1 MIRIRNIDF
10 ETEGMKRH
18 QHVALGDLTKTS
30 TQYLIFSAPIDCV
43 VENVKVV
50 HSRSKSNSM
59 ILRLHL
65 ATATASTLVAQN
77 NDTAVPYETVT
88 LTPSANNSMTAG
100 QLLALTVGCS
110 GSDSYSSILVN
121 VKYKPVKNRGTL

>member
-1 MIRIRNIDF
+1 
-10 ETEGMKRH
+10 
-18 QHVALGDLTKTS
+18 
-30 TQYLIFSAPIDCV
+30 
-43 VENVKVV
+43 
-50 HSRSKSNSM
+50 M

-110 GSDSYSSILVN
+110 GSDTYSSILVN